1 VLGLLLIV
9 AGQFCGALQM
19 VQPSCTLLALCFFAN
34 AKRAQVF
41 EEKQLKG
48 RYHLSPAQ
56 IVGTEG
62 CWGVIIMAGIVL
74 PSM

>member
-1 VLGLLLIV
+1 MYSPFRLSDVV
-9 AGQFCGALQM
+9 D
-19 VQPSCTLLALCFFAN
+19 
-34 AKRAQVF
+34 AQVF

-48 RYHLSPAQ
+48 RYQLSPAQ

-74 PSM
+74 PSMCAIKCPRHSSRC

>member
-1 VLGLLLIV
+1 
-9 AGQFCGALQM
+9 M
-19 VQPSCTLLALCFFAN
+19 VQEACPRLRVCAFDASCL
-34 AKRAQVF
+34 QVF

-48 RYHLSPAQ
+48 RYQLSPAQ

-74 PSM
+74 PAMCVNLHARDCYVS

>member
-1 VLGLLLIV
+1 MLGLLLIV

-19 VQPSCTLLALCFFAN
+19 VCEPQCNWHPIAHDLIAV
-34 AKRAQVF
+34 QVF

-48 RYHLSPAQ
+48 KFQLSPAQ

-62 CWGVIIMAGIVL
+62 CWGVILMAGIVL